1 MKAVAVQSTSDS
13 GPARKQ
19 QKPEIRPD
27 RISPWFLQPDSLLD
41 GAMIQRK
48 SACACGGGCPSCK
61 EGLDDL
67 HVQTKLA
74 INMPG
79 DQYEQ
84 EADRVA
90 DQVMRMPASSLQRQ
104 CACDGAAGLDGECE
118 ACKAPRQSL
127 QRKASEQSV
136 GEAPPSVQETLRRSG
151 QPLDSGPR
159 AFMESRLGH
168 DFGGV
173 RVHTDSEAA
182 ESAASVNA
190 LAYTLGNHVVF
201 NSGLYAPNTDG
212 GKRLLAH
219 ELVHTLQQEGS
230 GVSENHQAVKV
241 QQKVDDIVQRSL
253 LFESTVNICHN
264 VLETRNFYV
273 SNGGIRVVLLLDP
286 LPLDGKYCNDHKF
299 WVELSKKNE
308 WLWIDD
314 DVSTCESETGG
325 ARSFSI
331 GGLSKGTHYLTI
343 SRAFDNPYC
352 CLSGDILVFDE
363 PIANDSSSCERDK
376 DPSALEIVHGAL
388 DLAGFVPVLGAIPDG
403 INAGIYALEG
413 DWANV
418 GLSAVAMVP
427 AWGDGVKLGAI
438 AGKNAIKI
446 SEKAAIRL
454 GEEGIAK
461 GIKEVRAASKV
472 EKAGLE
478 TAEEGGKAASK
489 LEKEAE
495 EAANAA
501 SRLEKEAAEEALK
514 ARIADCLAIWAGY
527 KALGDCRRCKASDTL
542 VERAAK
548 IACITAVIAG
558 RQTYLSKDCDD
569 VLPGSIAKGSEI
581 AKRGH
586 RQQLVQ
592 FGKMLADC
600 QTLPTT

>member
-1 MKAVAVQSTSDS
+1 MKAVALKSTSDI
-13 GPARKQ
+13 GHPKGQRNGHIN
-19 QKPEIRPD
+19 PPPV
-27 RISPWFLQPDSLLD
+27 SPWFAQLSSIP
-41 GAMIQRK
+41 GAVIQRK
-48 SACACGGGCPSCK
+48 VGCACGGGCAECK
-61 EGLDDL
+61 EELDE
-67 HVQTKLA
+67 HNVQPKLT
-74 INMPG
+74 ISTPG
-79 DQYEQ
+79 DPFEQ

-90 DQVMRMPASSLQRQ
+90 DQVMGMPVSTLERK
-104 CACDGAAGLDGECE
+104 CACDSADGVDAKCE
-118 ACKAPRQSL
+118 ACRGQPPSL
-127 QRKASEQSV
+127 QRKASEHSAS
-136 GEAPPSVQETLRRSG
+136 GAPPSIQETLRQSG
-151 QPLDSGPR
+151 QPLDSGSR
-159 AFMESRLGH
+159 DFMESRFGR
-168 DFGGV
+168 DFGDV
-173 RVHTDSEAA
+173 RVHTDSMAA
-182 ESAASVNA
+182 ESAASINA
-190 LAYTLGNHVVF
+190 LAYTSGNHVVF
-201 NSGLYAPNTDG
+201 NSGRYAPSTDG

-219 ELVHTLQQEGS
+219 ELVHILQQQRRLSNE
-230 GVSENHQAVKV
+230 EHQPVKV
-241 QQKVDDIVQRSL
+241 HQKVGDIVQRSL
-253 LFESTVNICHN
+253 LFESTVHICHN
-264 VLETRNFYV
+264 VLETRSFNV

-286 LPLDGKYCNDHKF
+286 LPLDSKYCHNHKF
-299 WVELSKKNE
+299 WVELSKKDE

-314 DVSTCESETGG
+314 DISTCESETGG

-363 PIANDSSSCERDK
+363 PVSNDSTSCERDK
-376 DPSALEIVHGAL
+376 DPSALDIVHGAL
-388 DLAGFVPVLGAIPDG
+388 DLAGFIPVLGAIPDG

-413 DWANV
+413 DWANA

-446 SEKAAIRL
+446 SEKAALRL

-461 GIKEVRAASKV
+461 GIKEVRAASKI

-478 TAEEGGKAASK
+478 TVEEGGKAASK

-514 ARIADCLAIWAGY
+514 ARIADCVAIWAGY

-569 VLPGSIAKGSEI
+569 VLPGSIARGSEI

>member
-1 MKAVAVQSTSDS
+1 MKAVALQSIS
-13 GPARKQ
+13 GMGCTKKQ
-19 QKPEIRPD
+19 QKEHFSPRPV
-27 RISPWFLQPDSLLD
+27 SPWFTQSVPSTPSTV
-41 GAMIQRK
+41 IQRR
-48 SACACGGGCPSCK
+48 AGCACGGGCPDCK
-61 EGLDDL
+61 EDLDEQK
-67 HVQTKLA
+67 VQPKLA
-74 INMPG
+74 ISTPG
-79 DQYEQ
+79 DPLEQ

-90 DQVMRMPASSLQRQ
+90 DQVMRMPESTLQRK
-104 CACDGAAGLDGECE
+104 CACDGAAGVDDECG
-118 ACKAPRQSL
+118 ACKAPRASL
-127 QRKASEQSV
+127 QRKASEHSV
-136 GEAPPSVQETLRRSG
+136 GEAPASIQETLRRSG
-151 QPLDSGPR
+151 QPLDSASR
-159 AFMESRLGH
+159 AFMESRFGR

-173 RVHTDSEAA
+173 RVHTDSNAA
-182 ESAASVNA
+182 DSAASINA
-190 LAYTLGNHVVF
+190 LAYTSGNHVVF
-201 NSGLYAPNTDG
+201 NSGRYAPNTDI

-219 ELVHTLQQEGS
+219 ELVHTLQQQRSLSNE
-230 GVSENHQAVKV
+230 EHQAVKV
-241 QQKVDDIVQRSL
+241 QQKVGDIVQRSL
-253 LFESTVNICHN
+253 LFESTVHICHN
-264 VLETRNFYV
+264 ALETRSFNV

-286 LPLDGKYCNDHKF
+286 LPLDSKYCHDHKF
-299 WVELSKKNE
+299 WVELSKKDE

-314 DVSTCESETGG
+314 DISTCESETGG

-363 PIANDSSSCERDK
+363 PVPNDSTSCERDK
-376 DPSALEIVHGAL
+376 DPSALDIVHGAL
-388 DLAGFVPVLGAIPDG
+388 DLAGFIPVLGAIPDG

-413 DWANV
+413 DWANA

-446 SEKAAIRL
+446 SEKAALRL

-461 GIKEVRAASKV
+461 GIKEVRAASKI

-478 TAEEGGKAASK
+478 TVEEGEKAASK

-514 ARIADCLAIWAGY
+514 ARIADCVAIWAGY

-569 VLPGSIAKGSEI
+569 VLPGSIARGSEI

-586 RQQLVQ
+586 RQQLIQ

-600 QTLPTT
+600 QILPTT